1 MLSDDAFARLVA
13 EDVKNKASIDQQ
25 NYLRSPETRERWKK
39 TLYALISNLS
49 EQIAGVDAE
58 EAADAKRYGDMG
70 KAGEM
75 LLFESAHNHIDHRKK
90 IERFRF
96 YVEQRLS
103 EADRL
108 IALGDESVSTDLSMM
123 AFLQKAITMHRDKME
138 RYDLEPTVIDEAL
151 WAALDGKWVFGE
163 ITDADIP

>member
-25 NYLRSPETRERWKK
+25 NYLRSPEIRERWKK
-39 TLYALISNLS
+39 ALYALLRNLDA
-49 EQIAGVDAE
+49 QIVDIDRE
-58 EAADAKRYGDMG
+58 EAADNERYSAMG

-75 LLFESAHNHIDHRKK
+75 LLFESAHNHIEHRKK

-108 IALGDESVSTDLSMM
+108 IALGSDDVSTDLSMT

-138 RYDLEPTVIDEAL
+138 KYNMEPTVVDEAL
-151 WAALDGKWVFGE
+151 WASLEGKWVFGD
-163 ITDADIP
+163 IDDTDMM